1 VKFTGGTCC
10 GGKLTDLCKGALW
23 HSNSG
28 KSVAGNNTAYERGEE
43 RFVAHKQDR
52 VQTGMIREKTA
63 DRIRIS
69 SWYKFLPGSGTII
82 LPEASGNDSCRFL
95 RPDERACRD
104 QVEPE
109 SLCRHPVTGCTN
121 LLTPLLRQP
130 AVRIVK
136 ALPGVFR
143 LPVSQQVNIHKS
155 TISMDKDKKIVE
167 NYSKSR

>member
-1 VKFTGGTCC
+1 M
-10 GGKLTDLCKGALW
+10 
-23 HSNSG
+23 
-28 KSVAGNNTAYERGEE
+28 
-43 RFVAHKQDR
+43 AHKQDS

-69 SWYKFLPGSGTII
+69 SWYQFLPGSGTVI

-95 RPDERACRD
+95 RPDERACRN

-109 SLCRHPVTGCTN
+109 SLCRHPVTGCAN
-121 LLTPLLRQP
+121 FLTTLLRQP

-136 ALPGVFR
+136 VLPGVFR
-143 LPVSQQVNIHKS
+143 LPVSQEVNIHKS
-155 TISMDKDKKIVE
+155 TIRTDKDMKIVE